1 MNNIFLEFF
10 IILLL
15 ILLNG
20 SLAMAEIAI
29 VSSRKIKLQ
38 KMSKKGNKGADIAL
52 KLSESPNE
60 FLSAVQIGITLIGIL
75 AGAFGG
81 ATLSVYLDTYLS
93 GFNLIADYSQSLSI
107 VIVVLMI
114 TYLSLIIGELVP
126 KRMALNNPEKISVKI
141 ARPMQI
147 LSKVTSPLV
156 SVLSFST
163 DFLLLLIGSKKDI
176 DSAVTEDEIK
186 LLIEEGLEAGT
197 VEKEEEDI
205 IKRVFRLDQ
214 QRIGTLMTPKTEIIW
229 LDLDDPSEEIKKQII
244 NSERSIFP
252 VGKDEL
258 NNFLGVIQT
267 KDILG
272 SILQGES
279 VNIEPNLKN
288 PLIIPETLPIMDVL
302 TLFKNNRNY
311 VHMAMVVDEY
321 GSIEGLIT
329 LNDILEVLV
338 GDIPSVDEPDEPKA
352 TLRDDGSWLVDGYL
366 SAEEFKEILDIEKL
380 PDEYQGNY
388 NTVGGFIMSYIGKVP
403 TTGEKFQWS
412 GIEFE
417 IVDMDGHHIDK
428 ILVKKS

>member
-1 MNNIFLEFF
+1 MNNIFLEIF

-81 ATLSVYLDTYLS
+81 ATLSVYLATYLS

-126 KRMALNNPEKISVKI
+126 KRIALNNPEKISVKI

-272 SILQGES
+272 SILQGE
-279 VNIEPNLKN
+279 
-288 PLIIPETLPIMDVL
+288 
-302 TLFKNNRNY
+302 
-311 VHMAMVVDEY
+311 
-321 GSIEGLIT
+321 
-329 LNDILEVLV
+329 
-338 GDIPSVDEPDEPKA
+338 
-352 TLRDDGSWLVDGYL
+352 
-366 SAEEFKEILDIEKL
+366 
-380 PDEYQGNY
+380 
-388 NTVGGFIMSYIGKVP
+388 
-403 TTGEKFQWS
+403 
-412 GIEFE
+412 
-417 IVDMDGHHIDK
+417 
-428 ILVKKS
+428 